1 MEKLSSNLNKIQYIK
16 DDKDEFQPIQGGE
29 WSEFVNQKI
38 YPYYPSQALV
48 EAVNLAIR
56 LNRPLLLEG
65 EPGCGKSQLAAAVA
79 YQFSRRYPEIQWR
92 YQLWNVQSTSKAQD
106 GFYTYDYVGRLQ
118 AAQLGITDPESN
130 PNNPENFI
138 NWGPLGYAF
147 REHQCDET
155 NPPIPIRTIVLI
167 DEIDKA
173 DRDLPNDLL
182 LAIEQQK
189 FEVKEVRVK
198 DEKGKQS
205 SRWEMANPDAPPIIF
220 ITSNHEKDLPSAFLR
235 RCFYHYVEFPKEEAD
250 LRKIINAHFEKR
262 KEPSASIVTK
272 AINKFHKLRERM
284 EEVQGE
290 SGKKV
295 STSELI
301 DWIYGLDEYPVKEI
315 EKMLD
320 DNSKELPIPG
330 ALLKNHSHYNEYK

>member
-1 MEKLSSNLNKIQYIK
+1 MAKLPPNVNKLKYEK
-16 DDKDEFQPIQGGE
+16 DDNNEFQPTQGGE
-29 WSEFVNQKI
+29 WSELVKQKI
-38 YPYYPSQALV
+38 YPYYPSQGLV

-79 YQFSRRYPEIQWR
+79 YQFSKRYPEIQWR

-118 AAQLGITDPESN
+118 AAQLDIKDPESN
-130 PNNPENFI
+130 PSNPENFI
-138 NWGPLGYAF
+138 DWGPLGYAF

-155 NPPIPIRTIVLI
+155 KLPIRTIVLI

-173 DRDLPNDLL
+173 ERDLPNDLL

-205 SRWEMANPDAPPIIF
+205 SRWEFANQDAPPIIF
-220 ITSNHEKDLPSAFLR
+220 ITSNHEKELPSAFLR
-235 RCFYHYVEFPKEEAD
+235 RCFYHYVEFPKQEAD
-250 LRKIINAHFEKR
+250 LMKIINAHFE
-262 KEPSASIVTK
+262 EGQELPAIVIKK
-272 AINKFHKLRERM
+272 AINRFLELRGRM
-284 EEVQGE
+284 EEDKGE
-290 SGKKV
+290 IGKKV

-301 DWIYGLDEYPVKEI
+301 DWIYALYEYPPKEI
-315 EKMLD
+315 QKMLAR
-320 DNSKELPIPG
+320 KELPIAG
-330 ALLKNHSHYNEYK
+330 ALLKNHPDSNEYK